1 MTDGVRPVGPIE
13 GHTVH
18 ERREGDRRG
27 RDRRAAAEAATTS
40 RAVVPAGERV
50 DHAASPAKPAVSPS
64 APPALFAAQVIGQSA
79 IAYALAHLPATF
91 GSLGLYLQP
100 LIAAFYAQLL
110 LGEALQPV
118 QIVGGIIV
126 LVAIALARR
135 STPLVAA

>member
-64 APPALFAAQVIGQSA
+64 APPALFAAQVIGQ
-79 IAYALAHLPATF
+79 T
-91 GSLGLYLQP
+91 GQKRGLKGGPPVLD
-100 LIAAFYAQLL
+100 AA
-110 LGEALQPV
+110 
-118 QIVGGIIV
+118 
-126 LVAIALARR
+126 R
-135 STPLVAA
+135 STYLGAEYSGKRDRRPRVGRARQTEI